1 MQLLDAGDV
10 VNGVVDVWVH
20 KREER
25 RIPLRVDAVNRLLGT
40 QLDKAQ
46 MVNILL
52 PLGFGMDGDDIIIP
66 SSRWDMER
74 DCDVAEE
81 VARFVGYNKMPST
94 AIRGVASARPTER
107 QTFHETLMNALVGYG
122 MYEIETFSFTAER
135 PSTPSIC
142 RKTTHCATRWSSR
155 TLWARTPA
163 SCAPRRCPA

>member
-1 MQLLDAGDV
+1 M
-10 VNGVVDVWVH
+10 
-20 KREER
+20 
-25 RIPLRVDAVNRLLGT
+25 NRLLGT

-46 MVNILL
+46 MVDILL
-52 PLGFGMDGDDIIIP
+52 PLGFGMDGDDIVIP

-94 AIRGVASARPTER
+94 IMQGVASARPTER
-107 QTFHETLMNALVGYG
+107 QTFRETLMNALVGYG
-122 MYEIETFSFTAER
+122 LYEIETLQLLQPKGLRRHQSAGRR
-135 PSTPSIC
+135 PAAQ
-142 RKTTHCATRWSSR
+142 RAWSSR

>member
-1 MQLLDAGDV
+1 M
-10 VNGVVDVWVH
+10 
-20 KREER
+20 
-25 RIPLRVDAVNRLLGT
+25 NRLLGT

-122 MYEIETFSFTAER
+122 MYEIETFSFYSRKAFDAVNLPENDPLRNALVISNPLGEDTSIMRTTAL
-135 PSTPSIC
+135 PSMMDVI
-142 RKTTHCATRWSSR
+142 
-155 TLWARTPA
+155 ARNYN
-163 SCAPRRCPA
+163 APRRRVRAV

>member
-1 MQLLDAGDV
+1 M
-10 VNGVVDVWVH
+10 
-20 KREER
+20 
-25 RIPLRVDAVNRLLGT
+25 NRLLGT

-122 MYEIETFSFTAER
+122 MYEIETFSFYSRKAFDAVNLPGKR
-135 PSTPSIC
+135 PAAQRAGHLEPSGRGHQHHAHHGAAQHDGC
-142 RKTTHCATRWSSR
+142 NRAQLQR
-155 TLWARTPA
+155 
-163 SCAPRRCPA
+163 PRRRVRAV